1 MNNIISQIEKIGSR
15 KIFFFSLL
23 LLFIIGIADY
33 LTGQD
38 FSFYIFYA
46 IPVLI
51 TTWFC
56 GRKYGLYLIII
67 TLLFWATDNF
77 YNRQTHIIT
86 VQPYY
91 EISVQTLFFILI
103 IVIFSSLKKSSEEK
117 RALEMKKIQR
127 EMEIAREV
135 QINMYP
141 KFKPEI
147 NGVEYCGI
155 CYPASIVGGDYYDYI
170 KISDDKFAFAVGDVS
185 GHGIGPALLMA
196 GLVGFV
202 RSNAAAYSDNLT
214 EFVKSVNINLCGI
227 SEESMFATFFYG
239 ILNRKDMTFTF
250 VNAGHNPPLHYR
262 KNKDRFDSLDT
273 GDLFIGAITDV
284 SFHQS
289 AIKFE
294 KGDLLMMYTD
304 GVTETFN
311 NKNEQFGEDRLKEI
325 IKNNS
330 DRDISDIIRTVKN
343 ELEYFSGQKPQADD
357 ITMLIIRAI

>member
-1 MNNIISQIEKIGSR
+1 M
-15 KIFFFSLL
+15 
-23 LLFIIGIADY
+23 
-33 LTGQD
+33 
-38 FSFYIFYA
+38 
-46 IPVLI
+46 LI

-56 GRKYGLYLIII
+56 GRRYGLYLIII

-86 VQPYY
+86 IQPYY

-103 IVIFSSLKKSSEEK
+103 IVIFSSLKKSVEDK

-147 NGVEYCGI
+147 ASAEYCGI

-202 RSNAAAYSDNLT
+202 RSNAEASSENLP
-214 EFVKSVNINLCGI
+214 EFVKSVNINLCGL

-239 ILNRKDMTFTF
+239 ILNCKDMTFTY
-250 VNAGHNPPLHYR
+250 VNAGHNPPLLYR
-262 KNKDRFDSLDT
+262 KNKNGFDSLAT
-273 GDLFIGAITDV
+273 GDLFIGAITNV

-289 AIKFE
+289 VIKFE
-294 KGDLLMMYTD
+294 EGDLLMMYTD

-311 NKNEQFGEDRLKEI
+311 DKNEQFGEDKLKEI

-343 ELEYFSGQKPQADD
+343 ELEYFSGQKLQADD
-357 ITMLIIRAI
+357 ITMLIIRAT